1 MDFLFSTAA
10 ILIFSP
16 FTVLC
21 RGPVDLR
28 AAKSPRCSTA
38 GRSETYEKMSEM
50 MMMMLTMVLMIM
62 VADRRPAI
70 GHLYSL
76 GLPYL
81 VARVAPVNV
90 AMRCCHRH
98 HYHYL

>member
-1 MDFLFSTAA
+1 
-10 ILIFSP
+10 
-16 FTVLC
+16 
-21 RGPVDLR
+21 
-28 AAKSPRCSTA
+28 
-38 GRSETYEKMSEM
+38 M
-50 MMMMLTMVLMIM
+50 MIVMMPMVLMIM
-62 VADRRPAI
+62 VADRRPTI

>member
-1 MDFLFSTAA
+1 
-10 ILIFSP
+10 
-16 FTVLC
+16 
-21 RGPVDLR
+21 
-28 AAKSPRCSTA
+28 
-38 GRSETYEKMSEM
+38 M
-50 MMMMLTMVLMIM
+50 MIVMMPMVLMIM

-90 AMRCCHRH
+90 AMICCHRH